1 MEKTLRLLVVDDDE
15 VDRIALRRA
24 LKRAGLPFELTE
36 INNADSAIQQLDAE
50 PFDCAFLDYQLPGY
64 DGLTLL
70 TQLRESGV
78 TVPII
83 MLTGQGNEETAV
95 NLMKAGASD
104 YLSKAKLSD
113 ETLKRAIQS
122 AIRVYQAECQA
133 ALANQKLRDTNELL
147 KRQNM
152 ELEYQREQIQRK
164 NLQLIEVSRLKSEFL
179 ATMSHELRTP
189 LNAIIGFS
197 QVLMRQ
203 LKSHAS
209 DRQQDMV
216 KRILTNGQHLLELIN
231 DVLDLSKIEAGR
243 LDLRPEPLDLEKTIQ
258 TTMESLQSLSD
269 QKHLDLKVT
278 LALSNPIIVNDVNRL
293 RQVLVNLLSNAIKFT
308 ETGYVAIAAREL
320 TADVIEISIE
330 DTGIGIVPEQLDHI
344 FDAFHQ
350 ADQSI
355 SRNHQGTGLGLAITN
370 LLLEMMNGTISVDSQ
385 RGQGSCFRV
394 KIPRRV

>member
-113 ETLKRAIQS
+113 GTLKRAIQS

-216 KRILTNGQHLLELIN
+216 KRILTNGQHLLALIN

-308 ETGYVAIAAREL
+308 ETGYVAIACMAL
-320 TADVIEISIE
+320 
-330 DTGIGIVPEQLDHI
+330 
-344 FDAFHQ
+344 
-350 ADQSI
+350 
-355 SRNHQGTGLGLAITN
+355 
-370 LLLEMMNGTISVDSQ
+370 
-385 RGQGSCFRV
+385 
-394 KIPRRV
+394 